1 MKGKVG
7 CTTQLSQEFRNRAVA
22 ADQPEASI
30 ERPQI
35 RERRRHAEP
44 DSPGHAVVSE
54 DNVGTRRLADM
65 AGACDALAPIRSM
78 ADLQAAINRYLA
90 EHNENPKPFVW
101 KADPS
106 RVLAAIER
114 GKQALESVH

>member
-1 MKGKVG
+1 
-7 CTTQLSQEFRNRAVA
+7 
-22 ADQPEASI
+22 
-30 ERPQI
+30 
-35 RERRRHAEP
+35 
-44 DSPGHAVVSE
+44 
-54 DNVGTRRLADM
+54 
-65 AGACDALAPIRSM
+65 M

>member
-1 MKGKVG
+1 
-7 CTTQLSQEFRNRAVA
+7 
-22 ADQPEASI
+22 
-30 ERPQI
+30 
-35 RERRRHAEP
+35 
-44 DSPGHAVVSE
+44 
-54 DNVGTRRLADM
+54 M

-78 ADLQAAINRYLA
+78 ADLQVAINRYLA

-114 GKQALESVH
+114 G

>member
-1 MKGKVG
+1 MRRTDIVIIGGGLAGSTAAAMLGRAGVEAILVDPHEAYPEDFRCEKLDA
-7 CTTQLSQEFRNRAVA
+7 TQVAVLRKTGLA
-22 ADQPEASI
+22 A
-30 ERPQI
+30 RVL
-35 RERRRHAEP
+35 
-44 DSPGHAVVSE
+44 AV
-54 DNVGTRRLADM
+54 
-65 AGACDALAPIRSM
+65 
-78 ADLQAAINRYLA
+78 

>member
-1 MKGKVG
+1 VLVCGV
-7 CTTQLSQEFRNRAVA
+7 
-22 ADQPEASI
+22 
-30 ERPQI
+30 
-35 RERRRHAEP
+35 
-44 DSPGHAVVSE
+44 
-54 DNVGTRRLADM
+54 
-65 AGACDALAPIRSM
+65 
-78 ADLQAAINRYLA
+78 QAAINRYFA

>member
-35 RERRRHAEP
+35 RERRRHAETG
-44 DSPGHAVVSE
+44 SPGHAVVSE

-65 AGACDALAPIRSM
+65 AGACDALAPIDGASTPI
-78 ADLQAAINRYLA
+78 A
-90 EHNENPKPFVW
+90 H
-101 KADPS
+101 
-106 RVLAAIER
+106 
-114 GKQALESVH
+114 ESFATGANGSDTS

>member
-1 MKGKVG
+1 MRWFGSSS
-7 CTTQLSQEFRNRAVA
+7 L
-22 ADQPEASI
+22 
-30 ERPQI
+30 
-35 RERRRHAEP
+35 
-44 DSPGHAVVSE
+44 
-54 DNVGTRRLADM
+54 DM
-65 AGACDALAPIRSM
+65 R
-78 ADLQAAINRYLA
+78 

>member
-1 MKGKVG
+1 MRGV
-7 CTTQLSQEFRNRAVA
+7 TDA
-22 ADQPEASI
+22 ADGH
-30 ERPQI
+30 RHH
-35 RERRRHAEP
+35 RRRTRRF
-44 DSPGHAVVSE
+44 DCRGHAWPGGIETIIADPHEAYPE
-54 DNVGTRRLADM
+54 DFRCEKLDATQVAVLRKTGLA
-65 AGACDALAPIRSM
+65 ARVLAV
-78 ADLQAAINRYLA
+78 

>member
-1 MKGKVG
+1 MRW
-7 CTTQLSQEFRNRAVA
+7 F
-22 ADQPEASI
+22 
-30 ERPQI
+30 
-35 RERRRHAEP
+35 
-44 DSPGHAVVSE
+44 
-54 DNVGTRRLADM
+54 
-65 AGACDALAPIRSM
+65 
-78 ADLQAAINRYLA
+78 DLQAAINRYLA